1 MKSKILFYS
10 AIGILILTVIL
21 NIVLLATPVFKGTYT
36 FENNGQDSKI
46 IFYDN
51 TYTHNYDF
59 GFYQYV
65 KKGSAENV
73 EYNSVILNSCKNSN
87 SNFVYKRDSVFAL
100 IRTIN
105 QETSE
110 TYICG
115 VAVFLQVLYL
125 FLIGASIIVIVIN
138 RPYKAQNKELKN
150 DKQ

>member
-10 AIGILILTVIL
+10 AIGVLILTVIL
-21 NIVLLATPVFKGTYT
+21 NIVLLATPIFKGTYT
-36 FENNGQDSKI
+36 FENNGQNSKV
-46 IFYDN
+46 IFYEN

-73 EYNSVILNSCKNSN
+73 EYNTVILNSCKNSN
-87 SNFVYKRDSVFAL
+87 NDVVYKRDSVFAL
-100 IRTIN
+100 IRIVN
-105 QETSE
+105 GKETD

-115 VAVFLQVLYL
+115 LAVFLQVLYL

-138 RPYKAQNKELKN
+138 RPYKLQNNDLKN